1 MMKHDQKFGGSRLYR
16 KFLDL
21 PGRSPRRDIE
31 DFRADLL
38 ARRLLPHRVGFA
50 RRNLQTSF
58 SANLPRLFPHLI
70 AVDEDGIDGDAPV
83 LLYGAVMD
91 DLSKSHASTQALL
104 PHVRPDDEVLFFEMG
119 FLASATSWSEGQ
131 ASRDPNQACLG
142 YVFDDRA
149 QYYMSDHE
157 TRLDERLNGETVLS
171 PAERARADRAMRR
184 IVEARISKY
193 NSQPFFRPDV
203 SPDHARRVLVVDQ
216 NFSDASNFYG
226 RAGAADFKAML
237 DAAIA
242 ENPDAEILVK
252 THPDLNWVKGGARR
266 GYFDHMTSQGR
277 VRIVRDAAAL
287 SEAYMLTR
295 QEAQRFFG
303 NPDIYMEKFLER
315 PRHVEIQVLA
325 DARGRA
331 LWLGDRDCS
340 MQRRHQKLIEEA
352 PAPGIDRALIAEIG
366 ARCARSCAEIGY
378 VGAGTFEFLYED
390 GQFYFIEM
398 NTRIQVEH
406 PVTEMVTGLD
416 IVALQIDVAR
426 GLPLPMTQAEIRTE
440 GHAVECRINA
450 EDPQSFAPSPGR
462 VSALHLP
469 GEQGLIQLL
478 RDQGYTLTPIPVRFP
493 TR

>member
-1 MMKHDQKFGGSRLYR
+1 MTTPDQQTVFVANRGEIALRIIRACRRLGLRVVCGFSEADRGAPYLALADAAICIGPAPAAKSYLNIPAVIR
-16 KFLDL
+16 AARLL
-21 PGRSPRRDIE
+21 E
-31 DFRADLL
+31 ADLIH
-38 ARRLLPHRVGFA
+38 PG
-50 RRNLQTSF
+50 
-58 SANLPRLFPHLI
+58 
-70 AVDEDGIDGDAPV
+70 
-83 LLYGAVMD
+83 Y
-91 DLSKSHASTQALL
+91 
-104 PHVRPDDEVLFFEMG
+104 G
-119 FLASATSWSEGQ
+119 FLSEN
-131 ASRDPNQACLG
+131 AD
-142 YVFDDRA
+142 F
-149 QYYMSDHE
+149 
-157 TRLDERLNGETVLS
+157 
-171 PAERARADRAMRR
+171 AEAVAAAGMTLIGPDAEVMRR
-184 IVEARISKY
+184 MGDKVEAKAAMIAAGV
-193 NSQPFFRPDV
+193 PCVPGPDSV
-203 SPDHARRVLVVDQ
+203 LPQDPDAI
-216 NFSDASNFYG
+216 
-226 RAGAADFKAML
+226 
-237 DAAIA
+237 AAIA
-242 ENPDAEILVK
+242 EEIGYPVILK
-252 THPDLNWVKGGARR
+252 AAGGGGGR
-266 GYFDHMTSQGR
+266 GM
-277 VRIVRDAAAL
+277 RIVRDASTL

-325 DARGRA
+325 DAQGTA

-416 IVALQIDVAR
+416 IVALQIEVAR
-426 GLPLPMTQAEIRTE
+426 GLPLPMTQAEVRTE

-469 GEQGLIQLL
+469 GGPGVRVDTHIEPGSEVSSSYDSMIAKVIAYGADRAEALSRARSALQEMRIEGVKANITLHSELL
-478 RDQGYTLTPIPVRFP
+478 VDPGFAAGGVSIHHFEHWLAARGDRNA
-493 TR
+493 